1 MADSQFALLAQ
12 RRFLPFFLT
21 QLAGAFNDNV
31 FRNALLVL
39 IAYRIAG
46 LDAGAIGLW
55 TNLAAGLFVLPFL
68 LFSAS
73 AGQWAERVDKA
84 RAIRHLKLAEIAI
97 MLLAGAGFLFA
108 SLPLLMLAL
117 FGMGTQSALFGPL
130 KYAILPQALQAREL
144 VGGNALVES
153 GTFLAILAGTLG
165 GALLMGRAQHGP
177 AWTAVCGVA
186 VAVAGWLASRAIPS
200 LPAVDPDLVPD
211 RNPLRQTLRTLRVL
225 RGQRA
230 VLNSV
235 LGISWFWFFGAIV
248 LAQLPAYAR
257 DVLGGNEQVAPLV
270 LALFSIGIAAGS
282 LLCERLSGRRIEIGL
297 VPLGAFGLTVF
308 GIDLYLVRPAATGA
322 SGLGALAFL
331 QAPGG
336 LRIALDL
343 VLIGVSGG
351 LYTVPLYALV
361 QQRAPRRRLSQ
372 TIAANNILNAL
383 FMVAAALLA
392 LALFA
397 LGLTIPQVLL
407 ATAVLNGLVA
417 VYIFS
422 LVPEFLMRFL
432 SWVLINLLYRVRSRG
447 LDALPEEGPALV
459 VANHVSFMDP
469 LVLMGSIKRPV
480 RFVMDHRIYRLPLLK
495 PVFRAAGCI
504 PIAGAREDP
513 ALMERA
519 FEAIAQALDAG
530 EVVGIFPEGGLTRDG
545 AIQPFRPGVER
556 ILARN
561 PVPVLP
567 VALRGLWA
575 SMWSRRDS
583 ALGRARLP
591 RRIRARV
598 EVEAGPPMAPGTAS
612 AAEQERVV
620 RALRGDDA

>member
-1 MADSQFALLAQ
+1 MLAQ